1 MGWSRRAFIGGTA
14 TAAGLSLVPGTA
26 LAAPSRTKTYGVI
39 EISTSGM
46 TVSVYKFDRERVAS
60 SGDLSGFERMA
71 PKRTGRPYSVLVSPL
86 GPDAEPAQVAE
97 AVTTVA
103 GYIDSLK
110 SRFELEGED
119 IAVLVS
125 SGLVDFAQDRVIQ
138 FATELRTRTGFVA
151 DVISA
156 REEARLAYD
165 WIVPEARRDKVLQF
179 DIGSGNTKGGYY
191 DRRGRR
197 GQFFDLAVPYGTKTL
212 AGAVKLRWPPTRT
225 ADFGPRSSEFYADT
239 FEPLLAVQMGAA
251 PLAAQRPQLC
261 LTGGIVW
268 ASTVILHPEAT
279 ARGDPWVPIA
289 PDHFARLLALII
301 AGTPYGGQL
310 PASLSASERQTVLDT
325 LNAVRNTFN
334 PHQLAAGAA
343 IGDGLSRQL
352 DFADREQLYFASF
365 ANNTWASQYLIEKFS

>member
-1 MGWSRRAFIGGTA
+1 MEWSRRAFIGGA
-14 TAAGLSLVPGTA
+14 ASVAGLSLASGPASAA
-26 LAAPSRTKTYGVI
+26 LSREKTYGVI

-46 TVSVYKFDRERVAS
+46 TVSVYKFDLERIAS
-60 SGDLSGFERMA
+60 SGRLSGFERLA
-71 PKRTGRPYSVLVSPL
+71 PRRTGRPYSVLVSPL
-86 GPDAEPAQVAE
+86 GPDADPEQVAQ

-110 SRFELEGED
+110 SQFELETQD

-125 SGLVDFAQDRVIQ
+125 SGLVDFAEDRVLQ
-138 FATELRTRTGFVA
+138 FATGLRAQTGFVA

-156 REEARLAYD
+156 REEARLAFD
-165 WIVPEARRDKVLQF
+165 WIVPDARRDKVLQF

-191 DRRGRR
+191 DRRGRQ
-197 GQFFDLAVPYGTKTL
+197 GQFFDLAVPYGTKTM

-239 FEPLLAVQMGAA
+239 VEPLMAVQIGAA

-261 LTGGIVW
+261 MTGGIVW
-268 ASTVILHPEAT
+268 ASTVILHPEAI
-279 ARGDPWVPIA
+279 ARQQPWVELA
-289 PDHFARLLALII
+289 PDHFATLLKLIEN
-301 AGTPYGGQL
+301 GTPYGGPL
-310 PASLSASERQTVLDT
+310 PASLSADERQVVLDT
-325 LNAVRNTFN
+325 LGAVRNTFN

-343 IGDGLSRQL
+343 IGDGLARQL
-352 DFADREQLYFASF
+352 DFAGREQVYFASF